1 MTTTPDTMVKAIPSP
16 TISNSVSPSAAASVN
31 SRSMLTDERRAA
43 ILSASS
49 ISQLQ
54 TATADALTVLAPSAM
69 AFWFSPPASAGQPSR
84 IDGLLCPSAGLS
96 ESFTEQLGR
105 LATQSVSTLTL
116 QTATVDSQARMVLAA
131 LPIPAIAGHCLLLA
145 EDRYGDPTE
154 AASSGTESMTSPPA
168 LNPSTASALVCLMPV
183 LSEWGLQFS
192 GRHSSDEAATVAALI
207 ELVSRVQSAGD
218 VHSASQRLADSLQSH
233 LGATT
238 AVVGLCRRGLSEC
251 RVAAISSGQI
261 VDRLSDE
268 TRQIEA
274 VLQESVVRGFS
285 AVWPVA
291 DRQNRHALMS
301 HEQYSESLG
310 GSTLVSMPLL
320 SEDGQP
326 AGCLLLIFADADG
339 RVATAE
345 RFLRAGSGALGSCL
359 HVLQK
364 LADSQWLHNL
374 RQLRRALTVSRMHV
388 AAWVIG
394 AAATILL
401 LPVTYSVRGD
411 AELQPVERHF
421 VAAPFDGPLA
431 ECLVEP
437 GDVVEKDQL
446 LAQMDGREIRWEL
459 AEIQA
464 TLNKATKE
472 RNTQLSSREFGNA
485 EISGHE
491 IQRLEQRE
499 SLLKHRDTSLEIRS
513 PVEGVVVTGD
523 HREAEGVPL
532 EMGQTLF
539 EIAPLDAMTVEVC
552 IPEEDIRHV
561 TEGMTVRIQMDA
573 APDTVLSA
581 RIRRIHPRAEIRD
594 GENVFVAEAELDE
607 QPAGLRPGMR
617 GSAKVMTRRRPLGW
631 NLFHKPTAWI
641 VGWLGW

>member
-1 MTTTPDTMVKAIPSP
+1 MP
-16 TISNSVSPSAAASVN
+16 TDSPSTIAEPDAKKHSPAAPCQ
-31 SRSMLTDERRAA
+31 LTDEIRAA
-43 ILSASS
+43 ILSASNL
-49 ISQLQ
+49 SQVQ
-54 TATADALTVLAPSAM
+54 SATARAIKAMVPSAM
-69 AFWFSPPASAGQPSR
+69 AFWWSPPATAGQPSR
-84 IDGLLCPSAGLS
+84 LDGLLCPSEGLAA
-96 ESFTEQLGR
+96 SFTEQLGR
-105 LATQSVSTLTL
+105 IAGQAVASSTL
-116 QTATVDSQARMVLAA
+116 QTATMEPQSRLMMTA
-131 LPIPAIAGHCLLLA
+131 LPIPAIPGHCLLVT
-145 EDRYGDPTE
+145 EDRCPSAMSHTVDDRT
-154 AASSGTESMTSPPA
+154 ASASISS
-168 LNPSTASALVCLMPV
+168 LTASALVSLMPA
-183 LSEWGLQFS
+183 LSEWGLKNS
-192 GRHSSDEAATVAALI
+192 GRQSAGEAATVAALI
-207 ELVSRVQSAGD
+207 ELVSRVQSASD
-218 VHSASQRLADSLQSH
+218 VHSASQRLADSLQTH

-251 RVAAISSGQI
+251 RIAAISGGQI
-261 VDRLSDE
+261 IDRLSDE

-320 SEDGQP
+320 SEEGQP
-326 AGCLLLIFADADG
+326 AGCLLLVFSEADG
-339 RVATAE
+339 RVAVAE

-364 LADSQWLHNL
+364 LADSQWLQNL
-374 RQLRRALTVSRMHV
+374 RQLRRAITVSRLHV

-394 AAATILL
+394 CGVAVLL
-401 LPVTYSVRGD
+401 LPVTYTVKGD

-446 LAQMDGREIRWEL
+446 LARMDGREIRWEL
-459 AEIQA
+459 AEVQA

-472 RNTQLSSREFGNA
+472 RNTQLSSREFGSA
-485 EISGHE
+485 AISGHE

-539 EIAPLDAMTVEVC
+539 EIAPLDAMTVEVG

-561 TEGMTVRIQMDA
+561 AEGMSVRIQMDA
-573 APDTVLSA
+573 APDVVLSA

-594 GENVFVAEAELDE
+594 SENVFVAEAELEE

-617 GSAKVMTRRRPLGW
+617 GTAKVMTRRRPLGW
-631 NLFHKPTAWI
+631 NLFHKPVAWI

>member
-1 MTTTPDTMVKAIPSP
+1 MPTDSSTIIAEPDAVKHSP
-16 TISNSVSPSAAASVN
+16 AAPRQLS
-31 SRSMLTDERRAA
+31 DEMRLA
-43 ILSASS
+43 ILSAAGL
-49 ISQLQ
+49 SQLQ
-54 TATADALTVLAPSAM
+54 SATAYAIKAMVPSAM
-69 AFWFSPPASAGQPSR
+69 AFWWSPPATAGQPAR
-84 IDGLLCPSAGLS
+84 LDGLLCPSEGLAA
-96 ESFTEQLGR
+96 SFTEQLGR
-105 LATQSVSTLTL
+105 IASLAVSSSTL
-116 QTATVDSQARMVLAA
+116 QTLSVEPQSRMILAA
-131 LPIPAIAGHCLLLA
+131 LPIPAIPGHCLLLT
-145 EDRYGDPTE
+145 EDS
-154 AASSGTESMTSPPA
+154 AAPISLSSDDSPGHAPDMS
-168 LNPSTASALVCLMPV
+168 PSTASALVSLMPV
-183 LSEWGLQFS
+183 LSEWGLKYTSRQS
-192 GRHSSDEAATVAALI
+192 TGEAATVAALI
-207 ELVSRVQSAGD
+207 ELVSRVQSASD
-218 VHSASQRLADSLQSH
+218 VHSASQRLADSLQTH

-251 RVAAISSGQI
+251 RITAISGGQI
-261 VDRLSDE
+261 IDRLSDE

-320 SEDGQP
+320 SEEGQP
-326 AGCLLLIFADADG
+326 AGCLLLVFSEADG
-339 RVATAE
+339 RVAVAE

-364 LADSQWLHNL
+364 LADSQWLQNL
-374 RQLRRALTVSRMHV
+374 RQLRRAITVSRLHV

-394 AAATILL
+394 CAVAVLL
-401 LPVTYSVRGD
+401 LPVTYTVKGD

-446 LAQMDGREIRWEL
+446 LARMDGREIRWEL
-459 AEIQA
+459 AEVQA

-472 RNTQLSSREFGNA
+472 RNTQLSSREFGSA
-485 EISGHE
+485 AISGHE

-539 EIAPLDAMTVEVC
+539 EIAPLDAMTVEVG

-561 TEGMTVRIQMDA
+561 SEGMSVRIQMDA
-573 APDTVLSA
+573 APDVVLSA

-594 GENVFVAEAELDE
+594 SENVFVAEAELEE

-617 GSAKVMTRRRPLGW
+617 GTAKVMTRRRPLGW
-631 NLFHKPTAWI
+631 NLFHKPVAWI

>member
-1 MTTTPDTMVKAIPSP
+1 MPTDSSTIIAEPDAVKHSL
-16 TISNSVSPSAAASVN
+16 AAPRQLS
-31 SRSMLTDERRAA
+31 DEMRLA
-43 ILSASS
+43 ILSAAGL
-49 ISQLQ
+49 SQLQ
-54 TATADALTVLAPSAM
+54 SATAYAIKAMVPSAM
-69 AFWFSPPASAGQPSR
+69 AFWWSPPATAGQPAR
-84 IDGLLCPSAGLS
+84 LDGLLCPSEGLAA
-96 ESFTEQLGR
+96 SFTEQLGR
-105 LATQSVSTLTL
+105 IASLAVSSSTL
-116 QTATVDSQARMVLAA
+116 QTLSVEPQSRMILAA
-131 LPIPAIAGHCLLLA
+131 LPIPAIPGHCLLLT
-145 EDRYGDPTE
+145 EDS
-154 AASSGTESMTSPPA
+154 AAPISLSSDDSPGHAPDMS
-168 LNPSTASALVCLMPV
+168 PSTASALVSLMPV
-183 LSEWGLQFS
+183 LSEWGLKYTSRQS
-192 GRHSSDEAATVAALI
+192 AGEAATVAALI
-207 ELVSRVQSAGD
+207 ELVSRVQSASD
-218 VHSASQRLADSLQSH
+218 VHSASQRLADSLQTH

-251 RVAAISSGQI
+251 RITAISGGQI
-261 VDRLSDE
+261 IDRLSDE

-320 SEDGQP
+320 SEEGQP
-326 AGCLLLIFADADG
+326 AGCLLLVFSEADG
-339 RVATAE
+339 RVAVAE

-364 LADSQWLHNL
+364 LADSQWLQNL
-374 RQLRRALTVSRMHV
+374 RQLRRAITVSRLHV

-394 AAATILL
+394 CAVAVLL
-401 LPVTYSVRGD
+401 LPVTYTVKGD

-446 LAQMDGREIRWEL
+446 LARMDGREIRWEL
-459 AEIQA
+459 AEVQA

-472 RNTQLSSREFGNA
+472 RNTQLSSREFGIA
-485 EISGHE
+485 AISGHE

-499 SLLKHRDTSLEIRS
+499 SLLKHRYTSLEIRS

-539 EIAPLDAMTVEVC
+539 EIAPLDAMTVEVG

-561 TEGMTVRIQMDA
+561 SEGMSVRIQMDA
-573 APDTVLSA
+573 APDMVLSA

-594 GENVFVAEAELDE
+594 SENVFVAEAELEE

-617 GSAKVMTRRRPLGW
+617 GTAKVMTRRRPLGW
-631 NLFHKPTAWI
+631 NLFHKPVAWI

>member
-1 MTTTPDTMVKAIPSP
+1 MPTDSATTIAEPDAVKHSP
-16 TISNSVSPSAAASVN
+16 AAQCQ
-31 SRSMLTDERRAA
+31 LTDEMRAA
-43 ILSASS
+43 ILSAGNM
-49 ISQLQ
+49 SQLQ
-54 TATADALTVLAPSAM
+54 AATAYAIKALAPSAM
-69 AFWFSPPASAGQPSR
+69 AFWWSPPATAGQPSR
-84 IDGLLCPSAGLS
+84 LDGLLCPSEGLAT
-96 ESFTEQLGR
+96 SFTEQLGR
-105 LATQSVSTLTL
+105 TANLAVSSSTL
-116 QTATVDSQARMVLAA
+116 QTSSVDSQSRMILAA
-131 LPIPAIAGHCLLLA
+131 LPVPAIPGHCLLLT
-145 EDRYGDPTE
+145 DD
-154 AASSGTESMTSPPA
+154 SGATTCARPEGSAGHAPVMS
-168 LNPSTASALVCLMPV
+168 PSTASALVSLMPI
-183 LSEWGLQFS
+183 LSEWGLKN
-192 GRHSSDEAATVAALI
+192 SSRQSAGEAATVAALI
-207 ELVSRVQSAGD
+207 ELVSRVQSASD
-218 VHSASQRLADSLQSH
+218 VHSASQRLADSLQTH

-238 AVVGLCRRGLSEC
+238 AIVGLCRRGLSEC
-251 RVAAISSGQI
+251 RVAAISGGQI
-261 VDRLSDE
+261 IDRLSDE

-274 VLQESVVRGFS
+274 VLQESVVRSFS

-291 DRQNRHALMS
+291 DCQNRHALMS

-320 SEDGQP
+320 SEEGQP
-326 AGCLLLIFADADG
+326 AGCLLLVFSEADG
-339 RVATAE
+339 RVAAAE
-345 RFLRAGSGALGSCL
+345 QFLRAGSGALGSCL

-364 LADSQWLHNL
+364 LADSQWLQNL
-374 RQLRRALTVSRMHV
+374 RQFRRAITVSRLHV

-394 AAATILL
+394 CGVAILL
-401 LPVTYSVRGD
+401 LPVTYTVKGD

-446 LAQMDGREIRWEL
+446 LARMDGREIHWEL
-459 AEIQA
+459 AEVQA

-472 RNTQLSSREFGNA
+472 RNTQLSSREFGSA
-485 EISGHE
+485 AISGHE

-552 IPEEDIRHV
+552 IPEEDIRHI

-573 APDTVLSA
+573 APDMVLSA
-581 RIRRIHPRAEIRD
+581 RIRRIHPRAEVRD
-594 GENVFVAEAELDE
+594 GDNVFVAEAELEE

-617 GSAKVMTRRRPLGW
+617 GTAKVMTRRRPLGW
-631 NLFHKPTAWI
+631 NLFHKPVAWI
-641 VGWLGW
+641 IGWLGW